1 MKKEVNEKY
10 LKEIYLN
17 ILKAI
22 IIILY
27 FFVLNLSY
35 ENVSTEHLEIGI
47 KAFTMIFLF
56 ISIYIFE
63 RAYKKDD
70 DNLAIQGIEIL
81 VLATYTLTTD
91 YITKKFDFNFKSYSL
106 VAAYIFAIYFILK
119 CIIIYTKGRKEIS
132 DELSD
137 IKEIVKKSEPIK
149 KEATKRIKEDKEKNI
164 ENETIKETSEKQN
177 KTNQTKKKTNSKTNK
192 TKRQTTK
199 VQPVKKQTTKK
210 KITKTQIKEEKEV
223 KEND

>member
-35 ENVSTEHLEIGI
+35 ENVNIELLEIGI
-47 KAFTMIFLF
+47 KIFTMIFLF

-63 RAYKKDD
+63 RAYKKDN

-81 VLATYTLTTD
+81 ILATYTLTTD
-91 YITKKFDFNFKSYSL
+91 HITEKFKFNFKSYSL

-137 IKEIVKKSEPIK
+137 IKEIVKKSEPTK
-149 KEATKRIKEDKEKNI
+149 KEATKRRKTTEIQEEKSNKEEKNL
-164 ENETIKETSEKQN
+164 EKSEIN
-177 KTNQTKKKTNSKTNK
+177 KSKTNK
-192 TKRQTTK
+192 AKTTK
-199 VQPVKKQTTKK
+199 VDEKTDNKESKKNENQTS
-210 KITKTQIKEEKEV
+210 KT
-223 KEND
+223 

>member
-35 ENVSTEHLEIGI
+35 ENVNIELLEIGI
-47 KAFTMIFLF
+47 KIFTMIFLF

-63 RAYKKDD
+63 RAYKKDN

-81 VLATYTLTTD
+81 ILATYTLTTD
-91 YITKKFDFNFKSYSL
+91 HITEKFKFNFKSYSL

-137 IKEIVKKSEPIK
+137 IKEIVKKSEPTK
-149 KEATKRIKEDKEKNI
+149 KEATKRRKTTEIQEEKN
-164 ENETIKETSEKQN
+164 N
-177 KTNQTKKKTNSKTNK
+177 
-192 TKRQTTK
+192 
-199 VQPVKKQTTKK
+199 
-210 KITKTQIKEEKEV
+210 KEEKKLRKV
-223 KEND
+223 RNK